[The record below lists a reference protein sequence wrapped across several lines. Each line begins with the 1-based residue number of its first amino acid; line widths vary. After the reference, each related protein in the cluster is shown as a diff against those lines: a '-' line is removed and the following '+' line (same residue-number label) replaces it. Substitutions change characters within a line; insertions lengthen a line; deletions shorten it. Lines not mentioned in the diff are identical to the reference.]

1 MKVVDIEI
9 TNLNELLEKAKK
21 VDDLS
26 QQLKRAISD
35 LQCYIE
41 KAEIKLVEDT
51 EQEAN

>member
-1 MKVVDIEI
+1 MKLVDIEI
-9 TNLNELLEKAKK
+9 KNINELLEKSKK

-26 QQLKRAISD
+26 VQLKRAISD
-35 LQCYIE
+35 LQNYIE

>member
-9 TNLNELLEKAKK
+9 TNLNELLEKEKK

-35 LQCYIE
+35 LQSYIE
-41 KAEIKLVEDT
+41 KSEIRLVEDT